1 MSLSTSIIITSVT
14 LALLQYFEKRNHDQV
29 EYARQLLRDEY
40 KDVLPY
46 LDSMLGGINP
56 VPEAKELLADYDNLV
71 NFNLKSAQRLLT
83 SLFVIFALVVLLHA
97 VHTLVSLDQVGNT
110 IRQVLTVGASYF
122 QLLLDVGLVAV
133 VGISGGHLYRK
144 NRELN
149 SYQGEVGQAIET
161 AKTAVNFAR
170 AVIHRSPRLPN

>member
-1 MSLSTSIIITSVT
+1 M
-14 LALLQYFEKRNHDQV
+14 
-29 EYARQLLRDEY
+29 LRDEY

-97 VHTLVSLDQVGNT
+97 VHTFVSLGEVGNT
-110 IRQVLTVGASYF
+110 IRESLTGVTSYVR
-122 QLLLDVGLVAV
+122 LVLDVGLVAV
-133 VGISGGHLYRK
+133 VGIAGSHLYRK
-144 NRELN
+144 NKELN
-149 SYQGEVGQAIET
+149 RYQGEVGQAIAT
-161 AKTAVNFAR
+161 AKTAVSFAR
-170 AVIHRSPRLPN
+170 AAERAIP